1 MATETGRCHCGGIEY
16 EAEIDPGD
24 VIVCHCTDCQTLS
37 GSAYRTVAFTAPD
50 GFRLKKGEP
59 TVYVKTADSGRR
71 RQQSF
76 CPTCGSPIY
85 SAAVGDGPTV
95 YGIRVG
101 TLDNR
106 RQMVPSKQ
114 YYCSSRLDWLP
125 LMQASDIGG
134 DV

>member
-1 MATETGRCHCGGIEY
+1 MRMTGRCHCGGIEY
-16 EAEIDPGD
+16 EADIDPQD

-50 GFRLKKGEP
+50 GLTLLKGEP
-59 TVYVKTADSGRR
+59 AVYVKIADSGRE

-76 CPTCGSPIY
+76 CPTCGTPIY
-85 SAAVGDGPTV
+85 SAPNAGGPKV
-95 YGIRVG
+95 YGVRVG

-106 RQMVPSKQ
+106 RELVPSKQ
-114 YYCSSRLDWLP
+114 YYCGSRLDWLP
-125 LMQASDIGG
+125 LMQAEDIGG

>member
-1 MATETGRCHCGGIEY
+1 MRMTGRCHCGGIEY
-16 EAEIDPGD
+16 EAEIDPAD
-24 VIVCHCTDCQTLS
+24 VIICHCTDCQSLS

-50 GFRLKKGEP
+50 GLTLLKGEP
-59 TVYVKTADSGRR
+59 TVYVKIADSGRE

-85 SAAVGDGPTV
+85 SAPNADGPKV
-95 YGIRVG
+95 YGVRVG
-101 TLDNR
+101 TLDDR
-106 RQMVPSKQ
+106 RNLVPSRQ

-125 LMQASDIGG
+125 LMQAEDIGG